1 MVLVWSGYCH
11 FFKYISG
18 YREIIRIQWIRIR
31 HTARNHTVSVMPGV
45 LMNLCCLMSYWSSAS
60 WCPAAPLLPDVLL
73 ILCCLVSCSVLLP
86 DVLQIH
92 CCIMSC
98 CFSADW
104 CPADPLLHDILL
116 LLRWLV
122 PCRFTAAWC
131 PAASLLTGV
140 LQIRPT
146 APLLTGVLQIHC
158 CMMSTCSSA
167 DWCPA
172 DQLLH
177 DVICY
182 SARILLFFSL
192 KAVALSTRHRSLNSN
207 PVP

>member
-1 MVLVWSGYCH
+1 M
-11 FFKYISG
+11 
-18 YREIIRIQWIRIR
+18 
-31 HTARNHTVSVMPGV
+31 
-45 LMNLCCLMSYWSSAS
+45 MNLRCLMSYWSSAS

-158 CMMSTCSSA
+158 CMMSTTPHAPLLTGVLQINCYMTSNATLPVFCSFSPWKLLLSPHGIVA
-167 DWCPA
+167 SILILYPNNLFLPA
-172 DQLLH
+172 NQCMINFCCLLM
-177 DVICY
+177 
-182 SARILLFFSL
+182 
-192 KAVALSTRHRSLNSN
+192 NSCK
-207 PVP
+207 